1 MLDIYGRRRSAR
13 CDGIGRRD
21 FLRVG
26 SLAFGG
32 LTLSNLLRSQALA
45 SGGRQPPEIVP
56 APKAKSGLLLWL
68 PGGPSHFETWDPKP
82 DAPFEIRG
90 PYGSMP
96 TKVPG
101 LHISDLFPKL
111 AAIADKFSIVR
122 SCCHAN
128 SGHGGGERWVM
139 TGYNS
144 RSPEFELPHD
154 YPRVGSVVAKMRG
167 QNVPGML
174 PFVAV
179 PPSNLHNN
187 SAAYLGATYNPLELY
202 SNGRQWEMQL
212 DPLVKPERLAAR
224 RDLRASLD
232 RIAHDI
238 DRSGMMD
245 AMDSLEAQALDVVL
259 GGKAR
264 EAFDPEKEPAEFHE
278 RYGKHEWGKSCLLA
292 RRLIEAGTTFV
303 TVSVGS
309 WDQHGSAGG
318 SIKEK
323 YAEYA
328 PQVDQ
333 AVSTLLTDLDDRG
346 LHDETVIYLL
356 GEFGRTPRVNNTGGR
371 DHWPQAM
378 SVLMTGGGLRRGQVV
393 GATSPN
399 GEHPIER
406 TMGPADIL
414 ATIYH
419 QLGINYRTEF
429 INGEGRP
436 IKLLSEGEPIRE
448 LV

>member
-1 MLDIYGRRRSAR
+1 MIDVFGVRRSVGCGGVA
-13 CDGIGRRD
+13 RRD

-26 SLAFGG
+26 GLTFGG
-32 LTLSNLLRSQALA
+32 LMLADALRLRAAETPPAGSRPRLA
-45 SGGRQPPEIVP
+45 
-56 APKAKSGLLLWL
+56 KAKSGILLWL
-68 PGGPSHFETWDPKP
+68 PGGPSHFETFDPKP
-82 DAPFEIRG
+82 NAPSDIRG
-90 PYGSMP
+90 PYGTIS

-101 LHISDLFPKL
+101 LQISDLFPKL
-111 AAIADKFSIVR
+111 AGIADKFSIIR
-122 SCCHAN
+122 SCCHSN

-154 YPRVGSVVAKMRG
+154 YPKVGSVVAKMRG
-167 QNVPGML
+167 ANVPGML
-174 PFVAV
+174 PFMAV

-187 SAAYLGATYNPLELY
+187 SAAYLGATYNPLALY
-202 SNGRQWEMQL
+202 SNGRQWEMKL
-212 DPLVKPERLAAR
+212 DPVVKPERLTAR

-232 RIAHDI
+232 RLRREI
-238 DRSGMMD
+238 DLTGMMG
-245 AMDSLEAQALDVVL
+245 AMDSLEGQALDVVVS
-259 GGKAR
+259 GVAR
-264 EAFDPEKEPAEFHE
+264 DAFDPEKEPQENRE
-278 RYGKHEWGKSCLLA
+278 RYGNHGWGKSCLLA

-318 SIKEK
+318 TIKEK

-333 AVSTLLTDLDDRG
+333 AVSTLLCDLDERG
-346 LHDETVIYLL
+346 LLDETVVYLL
-356 GEFGRTPRVNNTGGR
+356 GEFGRTPRINNTGGR

-378 SVLMTGGGLRRGQVV
+378 SVLMTGGGIRRGQVV

-399 GEHPIER
+399 GEHPIDR
-406 TMGPADIL
+406 TLSPADIL
-414 ATIYH
+414 ATVYH
-419 QLGINYRTEF
+419 QLGIDYRAEF
-429 INGEGRP
+429 TNGEGRP
-436 IKLLSEGEPIRE
+436 VMLLQDGEPVRE